1 MQNKKPMNIHY
12 AFYIVIISA
21 TLKLFVCF
29 LPTTNDRLLL
39 TEVLMGG
46 NFQRHVH
53 KCLWKTDVKCPLS
66 RNHDEMLAE
75 REEIDPGDPS
85 QERSGF
91 SKAAS
96 IPKQFA
102 KDE

>member
-1 MQNKKPMNIHY
+1 MLN
-12 AFYIVIISA
+12 A
-21 TLKLFVCF
+21 
-29 LPTTNDRLLL
+29 PT
-39 TEVLMGG
+39 
-46 NFQRHVH
+46 
-53 KCLWKTDVKCPLS
+53 S
-66 RNHDEMLAE
+66 RNHDEMLSE

-102 KDE
+102 KDEWVSYSAEQPCMNIGPLRHEAMFK